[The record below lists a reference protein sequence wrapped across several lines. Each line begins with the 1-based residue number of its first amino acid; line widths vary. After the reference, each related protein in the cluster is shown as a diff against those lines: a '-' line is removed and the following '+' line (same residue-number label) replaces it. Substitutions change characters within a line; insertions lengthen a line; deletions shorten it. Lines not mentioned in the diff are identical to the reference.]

1 MDKLP
6 QDPFM
11 LMSFVNTKLRDDY
24 RSLDELCKSLDIDRA
39 ELEARLRTAGFEY
52 NEAQNK
58 FW

>member
-1 MDKLP
+1 MDNLP

-11 LMSFVNTKLRDDY
+11 LMSFVNMKLRDEFS
-24 RSLDELCKSLDIDRA
+24 SLDELCNSLCVERA
-39 ELEARLRTAGFEY
+39 EIEVKLWGAGFEY